1 MDVNLDRVRKITSE
15 VLRGLRLL
23 EELARLPEEEFR
35 ADPHKIASAKYNLIV
50 AIEGVVDLCHHLIAR
65 RGFRTPE
72 DYSDTLRVMQE
83 ERVIEEEFASTLIQI
98 VRFRNRLVHIYW
110 DVDVKE
116 IYRILQTRLEDIH
129 RFLREFAVF
138 LDRAKNLRSL

>member
-15 VLRGLRLL
+15 ILGGLRLL
-23 EELARLPEEEFR
+23 EELARLPEEEFQ
-35 ADPHKIASAKYNLIV
+35 ADPHKIGSAKYNLIL

-72 DYSDTLRVMQE
+72 DYSDTLRVMLE
-83 ERVIEEEFASTLIQI
+83 EGVIDEQFTSTLIQM

-110 DVDVKE
+110 DVDIKE

-129 RFLREFAVF
+129 RFLREFKVF
-138 LDRAKNLRSL
+138 LDKTQRPS